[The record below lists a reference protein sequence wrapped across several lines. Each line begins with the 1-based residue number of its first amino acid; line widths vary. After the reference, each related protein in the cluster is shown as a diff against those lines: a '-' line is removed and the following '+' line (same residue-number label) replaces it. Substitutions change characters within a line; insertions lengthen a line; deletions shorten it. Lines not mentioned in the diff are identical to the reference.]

1 MATSIQPYIWFMY
14 KFIIVVQFND
24 YLFISYPGGT
34 TTCCGSSLAFSKY
47 YAYTFYR
54 RCSHGCKL
62 LGCNGQFTNATAW
75 IFSATFKY
83 AGVLELI
90 KKSLHWTFW
99 TAEGSTK
106 CKEWST
112 NWRWY
117 WERVRPQRRQVCSL
131 RNLRKFGPI
140 ALKPTEQNIPSVT
153 SPSPE
158 CSKTWG
164 MVIWYLARFLGFIT
178 KYLFLNISKSSHV
191 FGACSLRMQ
200 K

>member
-1 MATSIQPYIWFMY
+1 MGITDTFYCQAKASSTSLVAPSRYTHFLIGQLIYLLRSMVTLIQPYIWFMY

-90 KKSLHWTFW
+90 KEILHWTFW
-99 TAEGSTK
+99 TAEGYTK
-106 CKEWST
+106 CKRWSS

-117 WERVRPQRRQVCSL
+117 WERVRPPRRQVCSL
-131 RNLRKFGPI
+131 RKLRKFGPI
-140 ALKPTEQNIPSVT
+140 ALKPT
-153 SPSPE
+153 
-158 CSKTWG
+158 
-164 MVIWYLARFLGFIT
+164 
-178 KYLFLNISKSSHV
+178 
-191 FGACSLRMQ
+191 
-200 K
+200 